1 MMSMQTPPT
10 LMQLSRKALLRNEA
24 FAISALEKLPTELF
38 PGFFKDAFSGR
49 HARVVKAMVE
59 AWPFPC
65 LPVGTLMKTPNL
77 ETFLAL
83 LDGIDTY
90 LDRRFHPR

>member
-1 MMSMQTPPT
+1 
-10 LMQLSRKALLRNEA
+10 MQLARKALLRNEA
-24 FAISALEKLPTELF
+24 LAISSLEKLPTELF
-38 PGFFKDAFSGR
+38 PGLFKDAFHDR
-49 HARVVKAMVE
+49 HARIVKAMVE

-65 LPVGTLMKTPNL
+65 LPVGTLMKSPNL